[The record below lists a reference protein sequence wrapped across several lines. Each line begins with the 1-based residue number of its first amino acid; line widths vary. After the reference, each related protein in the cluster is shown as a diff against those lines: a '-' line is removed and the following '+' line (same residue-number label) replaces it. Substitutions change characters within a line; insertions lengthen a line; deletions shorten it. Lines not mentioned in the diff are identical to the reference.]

1 MGQTLWRKLDVRK
14 KPMSLFRKPSLTK
27 AIEAELQEE
36 RKALLAYEAA
46 RDYNSKMAELKASN
60 IARLV
65 AHMES
70 GKFN

>member
-1 MGQTLWRKLDVRK
+1 MDQTLWRKLDVRK
-14 KPMSLFRKPSLTK
+14 KQMSLFRKPSLTQVIK
-27 AIEAELQEE
+27 TELQEE

-46 RDYNSKMAELKASN
+46 REYNSKMAELKASN

>member
-1 MGQTLWRKLDVRK
+1 MDQTLWRKLDVRK
-14 KPMSLFRKPSLTK
+14 TPMNLFRKPSLTK

-65 AHMES
+65 AHMDS

>member
-1 MGQTLWRKLDVRK
+1 MDQTLWRKLDVRK
-14 KPMSLFRKPSLTK
+14 KPMNLLRKPSLTQVIK
-27 AIEAELQEE
+27 AELQEE

-46 RDYNSKMAELKASN
+46 REYNSKMAELKASN

-65 AHMES
+65 AHMDS

>member
-1 MGQTLWRKLDVRK
+1 MDQTLWRKLDVRK
-14 KPMSLFRKPSLTK
+14 KPMNLFRKPSLTQVIK
-27 AIEAELQEE
+27 AELQEE

-46 RDYNSKMAELKASN
+46 REYNSKMAELKASN